1 MKQTVLIFICLFSL
15 FIANA
20 QNKNN
25 YVNDQLIVKFKEDVN
40 VDFKNCLFKQKF
52 GNDVVDNLNKKYGVQ
67 KIVATGNKKKG
78 DTYILNF
85 KQKQDIQ
92 NLVSIYQKTGLF
104 KYVEPNYIGKI
115 HGQSKSLRATPN
127 DTHFARQYGL
137 FNDGTFS
144 ATLSVA
150 DADIDMELAWDI
162 EQGDASIIVAVLD
175 AGAKM
180 NHPEFNNRIWQNTA
194 DLANGTDD
202 DANGYIDDL
211 QGWDFVNNDND
222 PADDHGHGTNVAG
235 IIGAN
240 ANNNT
245 GYVGVDW
252 NCKVMICKVL
262 DNTGAGTYTWWADA
276 IYYAVDNGAN
286 VINMSLG
293 GASFSNMLEDAVNY
307 AHTNNV
313 TVVCSMGN
321 DNNNAIV
328 YPAGFANSIAVG
340 STDAS
345 DQRSVPFNWSVSSGS
360 SYGNHIDVVAPGT
373 HVYGLSH
380 TSNTVYN
387 IHWSGTSQAT
397 PLVVGVCALLL
408 AQDPTKTPED
418 IRMILRNTAEDQVG
432 NAIED
437 VAGFDNYYGYGRLNA
452 HQALLSASLTSIK
465 NDLDQTNLRVYPN
478 PCNEYFQINNN
489 ITSGTI
495 MLTNAVGHVVYEN
508 VNHNL
513 GNAFISV
520 KNLPKGLYLLNVR
533 NNENQTI
540 ASQKIIVN

>member
-25 YVNDQLIVKFKEDVN
+25 YVNDQLIIKFKEDVN

-495 MLTNAVGHVVYEN
+495 MLTNAVGQVVYEN